1 MTSIKENITSICKK
15 INKILTDSP
24 CYVTFQYFTSTSEQ
38 SDNYDILPSS
48 PVSNSPVSNS
58 PVSNLDDANILNSVD
73 TNIIGSATVGIN
85 IPQQNTEQNT
95 QQNTEQNTQQNTE
108 QNTQQNIYENI
119 SYKTNTTNSTNM
131 TNSISS
137 TCYHDCNYPNDYN
150 QNVQKYDHDIEQD
163 DNLIESIN
171 DIPTNI
177 IYGNLFNVTDRTI
190 QNTDNTLQK
199 PLLHC

>member
-48 PVSNSPVSNS
+48 PVSN
-58 PVSNLDDANILNSVD
+58 LDDANILNSVD
-73 TNIIGSATVGIN
+73 TNTIGSNTVGIN

-95 QQNTEQNTQQNTE
+95 EQNTH
-108 QNTQQNIYENI
+108 QNIYKNI

-137 TCYHDCNYPNDYN
+137 TYYHDCNYPNDYN